1 MVKSKQRRQPIVNES
16 SASSSESETGDQAIM
31 SRAKELL
38 SALENGLPSGE
49 TPDEVA
55 AFLEVH
61 LRSVEDLAP
70 RVGRGGLVIDL
81 SNRLHGYQ
89 KLAEEARQRRDVP
102 APAAAEPDGRQVT
115 LL

>member
-38 SALENGLPSGE
+38 SALE
-49 TPDEVA
+49 
-55 AFLEVH
+55 
-61 LRSVEDLAP
+61 
-70 RVGRGGLVIDL
+70 IDL